1 MDEFFPTQRLIF
13 SIPSTG
19 KGPPPHHR
27 RQILEMSTPTTFDFF
42 YSDQIWNSRLSLVIH
57 LVKGKFASGR
67 PHPYT
72 KSQWFKKFGDSTLC
86 QQVNNIISD
95 WVAHAPLAGC
105 YFRFSISN
113 PRNYFL
119 PLITEYTMQTA
130 VFLSVHT
137 SKSTAAGGFWWSF
150 ETQQICESQHSNPR
164 KWLDGR

>member
-1 MDEFFPTQRLIF
+1 MQSAVFFFLHAMSQQLRANGRVFPTQRLIF

-72 KSQWFKKFGDSTLC
+72 KSQWFKKFGDSNSLPTSKQHYQRL
-86 QQVNNIISD
+86 SRSR
-95 WVAHAPLAGC
+95 AH
-105 YFRFSISN
+105 
-113 PRNYFL
+113 L
-119 PLITEYTMQTA
+119 PAATSG
-130 VFLSVHT
+130 FLSQT
-137 SKSTAAGGFWWSF
+137 LGTIFY
-150 ETQQICESQHSNPR
+150 
-164 KWLDGR
+164 L